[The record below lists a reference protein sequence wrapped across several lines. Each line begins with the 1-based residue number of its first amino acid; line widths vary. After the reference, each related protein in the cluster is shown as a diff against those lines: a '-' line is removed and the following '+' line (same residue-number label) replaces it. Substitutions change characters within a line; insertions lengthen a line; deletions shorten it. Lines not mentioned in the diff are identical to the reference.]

1 MKRSAVHNKN
11 TRYVTILWFPDV
23 DYQWDKGHYIFGVE
37 GNEMGYLTILRT
49 LKILI
54 LLSGHFLIIY
64 FI

>member
-1 MKRSAVHNKN
+1 M
-11 TRYVTILWFPDV
+11 YVTILWFPDV
-23 DYQWDKGHYIFGVE
+23 DYQWDKGYYIFGVE